1 MKDCTRQK
9 DPNAAKTIEKQFQYY
24 CGIDIHKKKS
34 YFYIID
40 NKGKRVF
47 SGNINTNIDDYREL
61 LERYEP
67 DEIQIAIE
75 IGSLTFS
82 YCDLFLEMG
91 ISFYIVNTAK
101 HYAIAKSS
109 SKTDKKDA
117 KRLAINLWKDVLPQ
131 KVYMPTPEE
140 RQLRTLISHRAY
152 YVKQLNRLINVTMAF
167 LATYHIVLT
176 RKALRSHNTW
186 MELDEK
192 IKASDNRILKHLFSH
207 AYQDFLFSC
216 QCMDETEELLLELVG
231 ERKEFIEKYDLLL
244 SIPGVGT
251 ITAIM
256 VICMAGNIDRFQ
268 NVRQFV
274 KYLGLA
280 PKVRD
285 SGGKQYG
292 SRKITKEGNGL
303 LRGYLGQCTLGM
315 MRTRKL
321 EALPLQKWHNT
332 VKKRRGWKKARVAAT
347 RKLVHII
354 FGVLKHE
361 TPYNPAMV
369 TLKRLA

>member
-9 DPNAAKTIEKQFQYY
+9 EPESKNTEKLFQYY

-34 YFYIID
+34 YLYIID

-47 SGNINTNIDDYREL
+47 SANIDTKIESYRKV
-61 LERYEP
+61 LEQYDP

-91 ISFYIVNTAK
+91 ISFHIVNTAK
-101 HYAIAKSS
+101 HYAIAKSN

-140 RQLRTLISHRAY
+140 RQLRILISHRAY
-152 YVKQLNRLINVTMAF
+152 YVRQLNRLINTTMAC
-167 LATYHIVLT
+167 LSTYHLVLN
-176 RKALRSHNTW
+176 RKALRSYNTW
-186 MELDEK
+186 LKLDKE
-192 IKASDNRILKHLFSH
+192 IKSSDNRILKHLFSH
-207 AYQDFLFSC
+207 AYEDFHFIH
-216 QCMDETEELLLELVG
+216 QCIGETEELLIELIK
-231 ERKEFIEKYDLLL
+231 ESKEFIEKFDLLL
-244 SIPGVGT
+244 SIPGVGV
-251 ITAIM
+251 ITAIT

-292 SRKITKEGNGL
+292 SRKITKEGNGN

-315 MRTRKL
+315 IRTKRL
-321 EALPLQKWHNT
+321 EALPLQSWYET
-332 VKKRRGWKKARVAAT
+332 VKKKRGWKKARVATT
-347 RKLVHII
+347 RKLAHII

-369 TLKRLA
+369 TLKRLT

>member
-9 DPNAAKTIEKQFQYY
+9 EPNAKAIEKPFQYY

-34 YFYIID
+34 YFYIIN

-47 SGNINTNIDDYREL
+47 SGNINTEMDDYREL
-61 LERYEP
+61 LEQYEP

-140 RQLRTLISHRAY
+140 RQLRILISHRAY
-152 YVKQLNRLINVTMAF
+152 YVKQLNRLINTTMAF
-167 LATYHIVLT
+167 LATYHIVLN
-176 RKALRSHNTW
+176 RKALRSHKTW

-192 IKASDNRILKHLFSH
+192 IKAGDNRILEHLFSH
-207 AYQDFLFSC
+207 AYQDFHFSC
-216 QCMDETEELLLELVG
+216 QCTDETEELLLELVE
-231 ERKEFIEKYDLLL
+231 ERKEFTEKYDLLL

-251 ITAIM
+251 ITAVT

-292 SRKITKEGNGL
+292 SRKITKEGNGN

-315 MRTRKL
+315 IRTKKP
-321 EALPLQKWHNT
+321 EALPLQNWHET
-332 VKKRRGWKKARVAAT
+332 VKKKRGWKKARVAAT

-361 TPYNPAMV
+361 TLYNPAKV